1 MNTINTNS
9 DTPVPRTALFA
20 GLLAMSIFIGICFAL
35 INVFGASTFV
45 AYLEGA
51 AFICM

>member
-1 MNTINTNS
+1 MTTDNAKHENPISQKAIIVGLSATS
-9 DTPVPRTALFA
+9 LFMGA
-20 GLLAMSIFIGICFAL
+20 SLAL